1 MLDWDVAKAGENREL
16 CMGREDRAR
25 RVDILLIEDS
35 PGDVRLMHE
44 TLSDSGLSVDLHLA
58 QDGVEAM
65 AFLRREGAYRDK
77 PRPDLILLDLNLPK
91 KSGRESL
98 AEIKADPELRG
109 IPILVLTTSE
119 DEKDI
124 FEAYDLHANCYIA
137 KPLDLVRFARIVKL
151 IEEFWLKTV
160 KLPKRPVSR

>member
-1 MLDWDVAKAGENREL
+1 MWPKRVKTGGL

-25 RVDILLIEDS
+25 RVDILLIEDN

-44 TLSDSGLSVDLHLA
+44 TLSESGLSVDLHLA

-65 AFLRREGAYRDK
+65 AFLRREGAYRNK

-91 KSGRESL
+91 KSGREAL
-98 AEIKADPELRG
+98 ADIKGDPELRG
-109 IPILVLTTSE
+109 IPVLVLTTSE

-124 FEAYDLHANCYIA
+124 LEAYDLHANCYIT
-137 KPLDLVRFARIVKL
+137 KPLDLVRFARVMKL

-160 KLPKRPVSR
+160 KLPKRPVPR